1 MLSNIHEDYTDIVVA
16 ALMLLVICHEKPTI
30 RESAE
35 AVAARMDSK
44 SSFNINNRF
53 SDSEELLDI
62 LGSLVTHNTDY
73 SRPQLHDPYFVSP
86 GRMKS
91 VQLSHSSVCEYL
103 TSTYLN
109 VTYMNG
115 FDELSLHLFA
125 LECCLNYIDWP
136 AGRED
141 LVQYLGS
148 SEWRETWLRT
158 ENDRD
163 YLAPDI
169 QNAEWK
175 NGNDL
180 GTTIYYA
187 SLLKLTHVERFL
199 ADEYNTTVDG
209 PLQLGECPPLS
220 VAIHF
225 ENASHVQHF
234 IRMRERGYTEYESCQ
249 IALELAIEKSGS
261 FLLMVLIE
269 IIRFVGESVS
279 MEKSI
284 ILDVLPLITNKCDSM
299 LIDDVCFL
307 WKPLSYALLHPDQE
321 NSAFVVRSKL
331 KIHSEWPMIL
341 QRRPCGIE
349 EILFAVA
356 ISMDSIESFQLFLD
370 YLQGFEGHNE
380 YHLLPILAAFAQCD
394 KEAKLL
400 FLIERAGTLGLTET
414 SMFQDIMWEVLER
427 RAEVVLKLL
436 LGPGMHPDL
445 PYCDL
450 WYCITGSTKSPL
462 QQAVY
467 KRWRAVIPLLLKRGT
482 NVNYL
487 DVSDIS
493 ITPFTCFGPLGIL
506 RRGIKDPD
514 IPPGSDDDSSGND
527 RLIEELLV
535 SEGATI
541 YEYEQNVSSDGSTD
555 GRVSEGFEIEFDE
568 ELTDFAKI
576 MVDNECEDLRD
587 G

>member
-1 MLSNIHEDYTDIVVA
+1 M
-16 ALMLLVICHEKPTI
+16 CG
-30 RESAE
+30 
-35 AVAARMDSK
+35 
-44 SSFNINNRF
+44 
-53 SDSEELLDI
+53 DI
-62 LGSLVTHNTDY
+62 L
-73 SRPQLHDPYFVSP
+73 YFT
-86 GRMKS
+86 G
-91 VQLSHSSVCEYL
+91 YL
-103 TSTYLN
+103 T
-109 VTYMNG
+109 
-115 FDELSLHLFA
+115 
-125 LECCLNYIDWP
+125 LEV
-136 AGRED
+136 
-141 LVQYLGS
+141 VQYLGS
-148 SEWRETWLRT
+148 WEWRETWLRT

-220 VAIHF
+220 VVIHF

-284 ILDVLPLITNKCDSM
+284 ILDVLPLITNTCDSI
-299 LIDDVCFL
+299 LIDDVCFW

-370 YLQGFEGHNE
+370 YLQGFECHDE

-493 ITPFTCFGPLGIL
+493 ITPFTCFGPLEIL